1 MKIIVEHSRKLFDK
15 NFTTNKFDMCLNF
28 SYKLKKTSAF
38 ILIKSVNSIRLY
50 YQLTF
55 FETSSN
61 LFKNSLEIL
70 KITLQNCKTCQ
81 NTPIKSVHW
90 KWKRNL
96 NAKIIHVKLYLIKNN
111 ERHTTTKGKYY
122 FSNHNAFKLKFKK
135 VEVKSVVIYVI

>member
-1 MKIIVEHSRKLFDK
+1 MFPMKIIVKHSRKLFDQ

-28 SYKLKKTSAF
+28 SYNLKKTSAF

-70 KITLQNCKTCQ
+70 KITLKTA
-81 NTPIKSVHW
+81 K
-90 KWKRNL
+90 L
-96 NAKIIHVKLYLIKNN
+96 AKIL
-111 ERHTTTKGKYY
+111 R
-122 FSNHNAFKLKFKK
+122 SK
-135 VEVKSVVIYVI
+135 VSIENGNGI